1 MTVYD
6 THEDF
11 VRDQLNSYRSA
22 KMHVKRLLKRAEELL
37 PDYRGDRDK
46 IIEAL
51 KAGIRHQIRKGALLL
66 PKTKR
71 FYQEKMM
78 PNS

>member
-1 MTVYD
+1 MTVYE

-11 VRDQLNSYRSA
+11 VRDELNSYRSA
-22 KMHVKRLLKRAEELL
+22 KMHVKRLLKDAERDLL

-51 KAGIRHQIRKGALLL
+51 EAGIRYLDALRSDFTRKN
-66 PKTKR
+66 K
-71 FYQEKMM
+71 
-78 PNS
+78 SVS

>member
-1 MTVYD
+1 MTVYE

-11 VRDQLNSYRSA
+11 VRDELNSYRSA
-22 KMHVKRLLKRAEELL
+22 KTHVTRLLKDAERDLL

-51 KAGIRHQIRKGALLL
+51 EAGIRYLDALRTDFARKN
-66 PKTKR
+66 K
-71 FYQEKMM
+71 
-78 PNS
+78 SVS

>member
-1 MTVYD
+1 MTVYE

-11 VRDQLNSYRSA
+11 VRDELNSYRSA
-22 KMHVKRLLKRAEELL
+22 KMHVKRLLKDAERELL

-51 KAGIRHQIRKGALLL
+51 KASIRHLDSERSAFATENKEVLSGQR
-66 PKTKR
+66 
-71 FYQEKMM
+71 
-78 PNS
+78 

>member
-22 KMHVKRLLKRAEELL
+22 KMHVKRLSKRAESELL

-51 KAGIRHQIRKGALLL
+51 KAGIRHLDSERSAFATENEEVLSG
-66 PKTKR
+66 KR
-71 FYQEKMM
+71 
-78 PNS
+78 

>member
-1 MTVYD
+1 MTVYE

-11 VRDQLNSYRSA
+11 VRDELNSYRSA
-22 KMHVKRLLKRAEELL
+22 KMHVTRLLKDAERDLL

-51 KAGIRHQIRKGALLL
+51 EAGIRYLDALRTDFARKN
-66 PKTKR
+66 K
-71 FYQEKMM
+71 
-78 PNS
+78 SVS

>member
-1 MTVYD
+1 MTVYE

-11 VRDQLNSYRSA
+11 VRDELNSYRSA
-22 KMHVKRLLKRAEELL
+22 KMHVKRLLKDAERDLL

-51 KAGIRHQIRKGALLL
+51 EAGIRYLDALRIDFARKN
-66 PKTKR
+66 K
-71 FYQEKMM
+71 
-78 PNS
+78 SVS

>member
-1 MTVYD
+1 MTVYE

-11 VRDQLNSYRSA
+11 VRDELNSYRSA
-22 KMHVKRLLKRAEELL
+22 KMHVKRLLEDAERDLL

-51 KAGIRHQIRKGALLL
+51 EAGIRYLDALRTDFARKN
-66 PKTKR
+66 K
-71 FYQEKMM
+71 FV
-78 PNS
+78 S

>member
-1 MTVYD
+1 MTVYE

-11 VRDQLNSYRSA
+11 VRDELNSYRSA
-22 KMHVKRLLKRAEELL
+22 KMHVKRLLKDAERDLL

-51 KAGIRHQIRKGALLL
+51 EAGIRYLDALRTDFARKN
-66 PKTKR
+66 K
-71 FYQEKMM
+71 FV
-78 PNS
+78 S